1 MRNQYLVLII
11 IIFSFSCKTDD
22 VEPIIAPTVNTALGC
37 TDANDV
43 KPEYLEN
50 LNSVISIS
58 KSTSISFSKYF
69 LENNFKLITSISN
82 NKDASDQ
89 SSVFANLIL
98 QLKL

>member
-11 IIFSFSCKTDD
+11 IIFSFSCKTED
-22 VEPIIAPTVNTALGC
+22 VEPIITPPVNTVLGC
-37 TDANDV
+37 TDAKDV
-43 KPEYLEN
+43 KPEYSEN